1 MTWLAWAGVIAGLII
16 ALIGGYFGLMGQ
28 RSQARSHEK
37 VAQLSADGSAG
48 QLALSLA
55 QNSQARL
62 ITAEQKIE
70 TFEIWEDEI
79 EYWWEH
85 DDRPWHVAVR
95 FALANVD
102 PDVVSGI
109 PPTVP
114 IPRRRKNLYVV
125 PDPK

>member
-1 MTWLAWAGVIAGLII
+1 MNWLAWAGISVAIVVAF
-16 ALIGGYFGLMGQ
+16 IGGYFGLQGQ
-28 RSQARSHEK
+28 RSQAHSQEK
-37 VAQLSADGSAG
+37 VAQLSADGTAG
-48 QLALSLA
+48 QLALSIA

-62 ITAEQKIE
+62 VTAEQKIE
-70 TFEIWEDEI
+70 TFEIWEDAV

-102 PDVVSGI
+102 PDVVAGI

-114 IPRRRKNLYVV
+114 IPRRRKTVRN
-125 PDPK
+125 DG